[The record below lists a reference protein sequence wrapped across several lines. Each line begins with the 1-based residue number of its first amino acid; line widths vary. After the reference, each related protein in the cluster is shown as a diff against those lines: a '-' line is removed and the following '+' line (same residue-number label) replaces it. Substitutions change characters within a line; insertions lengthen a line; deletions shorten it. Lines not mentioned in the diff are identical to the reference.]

1 MVPFNNLMSSHTVI
15 HSPTP
20 PHESLYVRALPVSQD
35 YFRTLGIPFVAG
47 RSFTRSEE
55 RDPAKV
61 AILSARLAER
71 FFGTVEAIGRTFQT
85 HLLGS
90 SPAQIVGVVGKVAWQ
105 TTPATNI
112 AGTMYIPLQTP
123 VLKTAATNVI
133 LHVRSTASRQMQQ
146 IRSALE
152 RAAPGAAVTHLSR
165 LDAMIHASDRLYL
178 SITEITSVF
187 ALVALFLTIFGVYAL
202 TAQTSLNRRQEYAIR
217 SAMGASPAS
226 MTRMALAEGG
236 WMLAMGLSLGVILAL
251 FLTHLLQGVLY
262 GVGRLDWPADLIGI
276 LIIASTVL
284 FASWVPIRNIS
295 RADTS
300 HTLKSGAA

>member
-1 MVPFNNLMSSHTVI
+1 
-15 HSPTP
+15 
-20 PHESLYVRALPVSQD
+20 
-35 YFRTLGIPFVAG
+35 
-47 RSFTRSEE
+47 
-55 RDPAKV
+55 
-61 AILSARLAER
+61 
-71 FFGTVEAIGRTFQT
+71 
-85 HLLGS
+85 
-90 SPAQIVGVVGKVAWQ
+90 
-105 TTPATNI
+105 
-112 AGTMYIPLQTP
+112 
-123 VLKTAATNVI
+123 
-133 LHVRSTASRQMQQ
+133 
-146 IRSALE
+146 
-152 RAAPGAAVTHLSR
+152 
-165 LDAMIHASDRLYL
+165 MIHASDRLYL